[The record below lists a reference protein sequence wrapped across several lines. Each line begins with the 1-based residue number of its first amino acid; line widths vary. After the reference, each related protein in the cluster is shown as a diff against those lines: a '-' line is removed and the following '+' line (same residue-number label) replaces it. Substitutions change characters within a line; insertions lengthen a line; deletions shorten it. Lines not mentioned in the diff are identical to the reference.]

1 MNQPLRIV
9 FYIPGWLYPLG
20 QPPKILSRRAN
31 FFKDISGMQTSV
43 RSDFFGKF
51 HFSKVCCKN
60 RLLVFELVKPFQVKR
75 GSVSLLHQ
83 VLIES
88 SDFG

>member
-1 MNQPLRIV
+1 
-9 FYIPGWLYPLG
+9 
-20 QPPKILSRRAN
+20 
-31 FFKDISGMQTSV
+31 MQTSV

-51 HFSKVCCKN
+51 HFSKACYKN

-75 GSVSLLHQ
+75 VSVSLLHEG
-83 VLIES
+83 LIEG